1 MTAWKFKK
9 SRPKNFNELVNISL
23 EPEFVSESLG
33 YPKSSAKSFD
43 TDFSSEPFVIPSRLL

>member
-9 SRPKNFNELVNISL
+9 SRPKNFNELVNVSL